1 MQCPSGPS
9 AQAPG
14 AGTVLQADISA
25 GSVKPQTQV
34 TMVTSRP
41 THLTQG
47 FKPKTQVNM
56 VTSR

>member
-1 MQCPSGPS
+1 MTWRAMS
-9 AQAPG
+9 ARPVSDRVIERRF
-14 AGTVLQADISA
+14 TFCSWI
-25 GSVKPQTQV
+25 KPQTQV

-47 FKPKTQVNM
+47 FKPKTQVTM